1 MTAVAFD
8 TLKFARAL
16 RERAHLSAEQA
27 EGLSEVFAEAVQGG
41 LPTRADL
48 QSLEGSAHAEFSAIR
63 SEMAAFRVET
73 RNEFAAV
80 RSELKAEFAAI
91 RSEVAAFKAETRNE
105 FAAVRTEIAAFKLET
120 RNEFAAVRSE
130 MKTEFAAVRSEMKT
144 EFAAVRADMNLL
156 EQRMTIKLGAMLVA
170 LVGILLAAIRYMP
183 AR

>member
-16 RERAHLSAEQA
+16 RERAHLTAEQA

-48 QSLEGSAHAEFSAIR
+48 QGLEGSVTAEF
-63 SEMAAFRVET
+63 AAVRAEIAGFRVET

-80 RSELKAEFAAI
+80 RAEMKAEFAAV
-91 RSEVAAFKAETRNE
+91 RSEIAAFKVETRSE
-105 FAAVRTEIAAFKLET
+105 FAAVRAEMKA
-120 RNEFAAVRSE
+120 EFAAVRSE
-130 MKTEFAAVRSEMKT
+130 MKTEFAAVPSEMRTESTSVRSELK
-144 EFAAVRADMNLL
+144 LL

-170 LVGILLAAIRYMP
+170 LGGILIAAIRYMP